1 MIFASDGKR
10 NREIGTQIVLMKQ
23 MQFCVS
29 FIALWSQ
36 NGSFQELK
44 SCQFFKVVFVSILT
58 YRHES
63 WVMTE
68 RVMSQVK
75 AAEMG
80 YLWIIHGVTLRT
92 KRAAM
97 KFVKPWIYNHFSATM
112 ARSCDQNIPGKIGE
126 ASVLV
131 KDQVT
136 WLHPCL
142 VPSWCG
148 ASRSK

>member
-63 WVMTE
+63 WVITE

-80 YLWIIHGVTLRT
+80 YL
-92 KRAAM
+92 
-97 KFVKPWIYNHFSATM
+97 
-112 ARSCDQNIPGKIGE
+112 
-126 ASVLV
+126 
-131 KDQVT
+131 
-136 WLHPCL
+136 
-142 VPSWCG
+142 
-148 ASRSK
+148 